1 MPYRPDLETTL
12 ARFADA
18 WNTDDPDQRW
28 SLVHSCAAPDVTY
41 LGPASPRLVEGQAAL
56 AAFLGLPDDEPSDEP
71 PHVEIGPFDLL
82 HDWVRVAWR
91 RVSGGD
97 ALTGLLVARVD
108 REHRLAEI
116 LHFVD

>member
-12 ARFADA
+12 ARFAEA
-18 WNTDDPDQRW
+18 WNTDDPDHRW
-28 SLVHSCAAPDVTY
+28 SLVHACAAGEVTY
-41 LGPASPRLVEGQAAL
+41 LGPASDRPVEGQAAL

-82 HDWVRVAWR
+82 HDWVRAAWR
-91 RVSGGD
+91 RTAGGD
-97 ALTGLLVARVD
+97 AMTGLLVARVD
-108 REHRLAEI
+108 REHRLVEI